1 MLEII
6 MTEQLAITL
15 SAASVGFLAAI
26 FFCVGNAMNSSQ
38 KIFLQA
44 TPFYDLSEPVA
55 RALAAQ
61 RAQYVV
67 GALLLVVSFAL
78 QIAAARASLTTPV
91 ALPQWLHTWQ
101 YLVLAVLAPSALVAG
116 CISWFLYESTMRKGL
131 RLYQERLAKEAE
143 ELKSRGR
150 P

>member
-1 MLEII
+1 

-26 FFCVGNAMNSSQ
+26 FFCVGNAMNSAA

-44 TPFYDLSEPVA
+44 TPFNDLSEPMA

-61 RAQYVV
+61 RAQYIV
-67 GALLLVVSFAL
+67 GALLLLVSFLLQVWAAL
-78 QIAAARASLTTPV
+78 TP
-91 ALPQWLHTWQ
+91 ATSPGNLPQWLHTWPC
-101 YLVLAVLAPSALVAG
+101 LVLAVLAPSAVVAG
-116 CISWFLYESTMRKGL
+116 CLSWFLYESTMRKVL
-131 RLYQERLAKEAE
+131 RLYKERLAQE
-143 ELKSRGR
+143 EQQLKNRER

>member
-1 MLEII
+1 

-15 SAASVGFLAAI
+15 SAASVGFIAAI

-55 RALAAQ
+55 RAVAAQ

-78 QIAAARASLTTPV
+78 QIAAALASSTTPA

-101 YLVLAVLAPSALVAG
+101 YLVLVVLAPSALVAG
-116 CISWFLYESTMRKGL
+116 CLSWFLYESTMRKVL
-131 RLYQERLAKEAE
+131 RLYQERLAKEAK
-143 ELKSRGR
+143 ELKIRGR
-150 P
+150 T

>member
-1 MLEII
+1 

-26 FFCVGNAMNSSQ
+26 FFCVGNAMNSSK

-55 RALAAQ
+55 RALTAQ

-67 GALLLVVSFAL
+67 GALLLVTSFLLQVWAAL
-78 QIAAARASLTTPV
+78 ASATSP
-91 ALPQWLHTWQ
+91 ANLPQWLHTWQ
-101 YLVLAVLAPSALVAG
+101 SLVLVVLAPSALVAG
-116 CISWFLYESTMRKGL
+116 GFSWLLYESTIRKVL
-131 RLYQERLAKEAE
+131 RLNKERLAKEAE